1 MQQLVLQFSPWGSD
15 THDFDKLISLEEQL
29 IDALAGKAEVDG
41 HDMGSDEANI
51 FIHTLDAHTTFSDSF
66 PVVQRS
72 GLVPLLGAAYREAAV
87 DEYIRLWPKEN
98 VAAFSIK

>member
-72 GLVPLLGAAYREAAV
+72 GLVPLLGAAYREVAA
-87 DEYIRLWPKEN
+87 DEYIRLWPKDDR
-98 VAAFSIK
+98 VAFSIK

>member
-1 MQQLVLQFSPWGSD
+1 MQQLVLQFSPWGSN

-29 IDALAGKAEVDG
+29 IDALAGKAHVDG

-72 GLVPLLGAAYREAAV
+72 GLVPLLGAAYRDDAV
-87 DEYIRLWPKEN
+87 DEYIRIWPKEN
-98 VAAFSIK
+98 VATF